1 MVEYKRYVGESEE
14 ELIYRIASEKD
25 VIGTWEDIAN
35 ILNELLGYDYGES
48 TYRKKYNAFV
58 KMFEAN
64 RSKFEGFD
72 ARIQDLEDK
81 RRAFE
86 REKIKFQDERNAWQ
100 RQNRGVARIEQKLDY
115 LEDLIK
121 DESEYRTYPKR
132 VKFVPDDRDVL
143 ICVSDVHLGLST
155 GNTLMDAYN
164 PKIAEEFFNNYLDQ
178 IDEIIKTYNVR
189 NAYVALLGDEVNG
202 LIHQTVRL
210 ENSENVIQQIQSVS
224 EHIARFIYEISKRV
238 TRVFVND
245 VGGNHTRIGKKDDV
259 LRDERLDSLIL
270 WYSKAKLAHV
280 ENVEFLDH
288 CKYDPTIAYFNICG
302 LQFLLCHGDY
312 DTSDASGVQKLS
324 MMIGEIPYAVV
335 MGHRHSTG
343 YSEVSG
349 VKLIQSGTF
358 ATSGSDY
365 CIQKRLVGSPSQ
377 AVAVV
382 DDEGIRAFYPIQ
394 LK

>member
-25 VIGTWEDIAN
+25 VIGTWEDVADV
-35 ILNELLGYDYGES
+35 LNELLGYDYGES
-48 TYRKKYNAFV
+48 TYRKKYNAFL

-64 RSKFEGFD
+64 RAKFED
-72 ARIQDLEDK
+72 TNARIQDLEDR

-115 LEDLIK
+115 LEQLIK
-121 DESEYRTYPKR
+121 EDSEYRTSSNHI
-132 VKFVPDDRDVL
+132 KFIPDDKDIL
-143 ICVSDVHLGLST
+143 ICISDVHLGLNT
-155 GNTLMDAYN
+155 GKTLMDAYN
-164 PKIAEEFFNNYLDQ
+164 PKIAEEFFDNYLNQ
-178 IDEIIKTYNVR
+178 VDEIINTHKVR
-189 NAYVALLGDEVNG
+189 NAYIALLGDEING
-202 LIHQTVRL
+202 LIHETVRL
-210 ENSENVIQQIQSVS
+210 ENSENIIQQIQTVS

-238 TRVFVND
+238 TCVFVND
-245 VGGNHTRIGKKDDV
+245 VGGNHTRVGKKDDV

-270 WYSKAKLAHV
+270 WYSKAKLANV
-280 ENVEFLDH
+280 DNVEFLDN

-312 DTSDASGVQKLS
+312 DTSDAAGVQKLA

-335 MGHRHSTG
+335 MGHRHSTS

-365 CIQKRLVGSPSQ
+365 CIQKRLIGSPSQ
-377 AVAVV
+377 AVAVI